1 MLFFYL
7 FVSLNLGRHNIK
19 RACWYFKLDTTLTR
33 TLETDHSCRNLINA
47 IVATAKQNGNI
58 VVACNIETALALDL
72 VQARGVESVQG
83 FYLD

>member
-1 MLFFYL
+1 
-7 FVSLNLGRHNIK
+7 
-19 RACWYFKLDTTLTR
+19 
-33 TLETDHSCRNLINA
+33 LINA